1 MVRNVRAQKQLSP
14 KEKLEV
20 IERSDSQQSAFT
32 AVIKKLANL
41 SDYRYAAEK
50 AEGALSFVIRTTEY
64 FIPLSASINKE
75 EEKERLQK
83 ELDYQLGF
91 LKSVQVKLSNERFVA
106 NAKPEIIASER
117 KKESDAVAK
126 IKALE
131 EQAANWA
138 GKLDGQDAGQSAKGR
153 KLSDSGAKARLYHAV
168 KEARLANILKVD
180 LKSDLFSYTVD
191 EAALAQAQL
200 MDGKLMLVTNVA
212 DLTAAEIV
220 QRYKALADI
229 ERGFRVL
236 KSEIE
241 IAPVYHRLPDRI
253 RAHAQICFMALIV
266 YRVMRQRLKQA
277 KSDLSP
283 ERALAHLRKIQ
294 RHKVR
299 INQAEPLEGVSTIS
313 EAQAQVLNAL
323 KVNKSIKN
331 EQMSLL

>member
-1 MVRNVRAQKQLSP
+1 M
-14 KEKLEV
+14 
-20 IERSDSQQSAFT
+20 
-32 AVIKKLANL
+32 
-41 SDYRYAAEK
+41 
-50 AEGALSFVIRTTEY
+50 
-64 FIPLSASINKE
+64 
-75 EEKERLQK
+75 
-83 ELDYQLGF
+83 
-91 LKSVQVKLSNERFVA
+91 
-106 NAKPEIIASER
+106 
-117 KKESDAVAK
+117 
-126 IKALE
+126 
-131 EQAANWA
+131 
-138 GKLDGQDAGQSAKGR
+138 
-153 KLSDSGAKARLYHAV
+153 
-168 KEARLANILKVD
+168 D

-200 MDGKLMLVTNVA
+200 MDGKLMLVTNVS

-236 KSEIE
+236 KSELE

-294 RHKVR
+294 RNKVR
-299 INQAEPLEGVSTIS
+299 INQAEPLEGLSTIS
-313 EAQAQVLNAL
+313 DAQAQVLNAL
-323 KVNKSIKN
+323 KVNKPIKN

>member
-1 MVRNVRAQKQLSP
+1 MTG
-14 KEKLEV
+14 E
-20 IERSDSQQSAFT
+20 FT
-32 AVIKKLANL
+32 
-41 SDYRYAAEK
+41 
-50 AEGALSFVIRTTEY
+50 
-64 FIPLSASINKE
+64 
-75 EEKERLQK
+75 
-83 ELDYQLGF
+83 
-91 LKSVQVKLSNERFVA
+91 
-106 NAKPEIIASER
+106 
-117 KKESDAVAK
+117 
-126 IKALE
+126 
-131 EQAANWA
+131 
-138 GKLDGQDAGQSAKGR
+138 
-153 KLSDSGAKARLYHAV
+153 
-168 KEARLANILKVD
+168 
-180 LKSDLFSYTVD
+180 D

-212 DLTAAEIV
+212 DLTPAEVV

-299 INQAEPLEGVSTIS
+299 INQAEPMEGVSTIS
-313 EAQAQVLNAL
+313 DAHAQVFNAL
-323 KVNKSIKN
+323 RVNKPIKN